1 MSLILDISIVIIEFI
16 ALTIIFNYAF
26 KFKKFSVLS
35 FLGAL
40 IPFLILCFTSTFHL
54 NSNAN
59 LIISIICYTTF
70 CFFSFEDKATKKNSC
85 SSNILRLLYNF
96 ANGYTAYI
104 ISTI

>member
-40 IPFLILCFTSTFHL
+40 IPFLILCFTSTF
-54 NSNAN
+54 
-59 LIISIICYTTF
+59 F
-70 CFFSFEDKATKKNSC
+70 
-85 SSNILRLLYNF
+85 
-96 ANGYTAYI
+96 
-104 ISTI
+104 

>member
-59 LIISIICYTTF
+59 LIISIICYTHSV
-70 CFFSFEDKATKKNSC
+70 FSHLRIKQLKK
-85 SSNILRLLYNF
+85 
-96 ANGYTAYI
+96 
-104 ISTI
+104 

>member
-40 IPFLILCFTSTFHL
+40 IPFLILSIFNIVFYF
-54 NSNAN
+54 N
-59 LIISIICYTTF
+59 ISF
-70 CFFSFEDKATKKNSC
+70 K
-85 SSNILRLLYNF
+85 
-96 ANGYTAYI
+96 
-104 ISTI
+104 

>member
-70 CFFSFEDKATKKNSC
+70 CFFSFEDKATKKIAVVVIYYVCYSQ
-85 SSNILRLLYNF
+85 
-96 ANGYTAYI
+96 
-104 ISTI
+104 